1 MEVRCNPS
9 ANSDVF
15 AYSCKW
21 RRHGANVAVLDLN
34 KAYLQLHVDEPLW
47 SFQTVMMRDP
57 QYCLKRLSFGL
68 NIPPLAI
75 RAVKT
80 ILTKDPEIAHTLMT
94 CWLMRMSSVQS
105 G

>member
-1 MEVRCNPS
+1 M
-9 ANSDVF
+9 AI
-15 AYSCKW
+15 
-21 RRHGANVAVLDLN
+21 LDLD

-47 SFQTVMMRDP
+47 PFQTVMMRDP

-80 ILTKDPEIAHTLMT
+80 ILTKEPEIAHTLMICFVNEDVVSAKWVT
-94 CWLMRMSSVQS
+94 AFHCFRVRV
-105 G
+105 